1 MRVIPKVSLSI
12 GPGLTGTS
20 TFLIFYSIDMFN
32 MVRTKGDRVFEM
44 HGPTCAS
51 PGQRETRALLLK
63 SLSTFVLGLL
73 FLLASCGGQGEE
85 HERHEGGR
93 YAATTALQ
101 ADTVVHSNY
110 VCQIHSVQHIEL
122 RALEKGYLQDIYVD
136 EGQLVKEGQVLF
148 QIRPTLYQAEVERA
162 EAEAEFAM
170 IEYRNT
176 KALADSNVVSPN
188 ELAMSKA
195 QYDKAKAELS
205 VAQAHLGFAQ
215 IRAPF
220 NGIIGR
226 FHVRKGSLL
235 DEGELLTE
243 LSDNSSMWVYFNVPE
258 AEYLAYSQNSKAE
271 EGMKVQLRMANND
284 VFDQDGEITAIE
296 SDFNNTTGNIAF
308 RATFINP
315 KGLLRHGQTGNILM
329 ESRLKDVLLIPQK
342 ATFEVLDHRY
352 VYVIDKDSVLHTT
365 RIGIG
370 PELQHLFVVTEG
382 LKKDDRILLEG
393 LRKVKD
399 KEKVDFEFVFA
410 DSVMTHLDLYAE

>member
-110 VCQIHSVQHIEL
+110 VCQIHSIQHIEL

-136 EGQLVKEGQVLF
+136 EGQLVKEGQLLF
-148 QIRPTLYQAEVERA
+148 QITSYPLPGRSGARRSRSGICQ
-162 EAEAEFAM
+162 

-188 ELAMSKA
+188 ELAMAKA
-195 QYDKAKAELS
+195 QFDKAKAELGM
-205 VAQAHLGFAQ
+205 AQAHLGFTE

-220 NGIIGR
+220 NGIMGR

-235 DEGELLTE
+235 DEGELLSE

-258 AEYLAYSQNSKAE
+258 AEYLAYERSNEGRSKE
-271 EGMKVQLRMANND
+271 RRC
-284 VFDQDGEITAIE
+284 
-296 SDFNNTTGNIAF
+296 S
-308 RATFINP
+308 
-315 KGLLRHGQTGNILM
+315 
-329 ESRLKDVLLIPQK
+329 
-342 ATFEVLDHRY
+342 
-352 VYVIDKDSVLHTT
+352 
-365 RIGIG
+365 
-370 PELQHLFVVTEG
+370 
-382 LKKDDRILLEG
+382 
-393 LRKVKD
+393 
-399 KEKVDFEFVFA
+399 
-410 DSVMTHLDLYAE
+410 